1 MSRFAAIATSVALIG
16 ALFIGTPAA
25 VYAVANDIYVGSND
39 SVEGGSC
46 ADPDFSTDES
56 DEESI
61 NAALDAALAA
71 VDDDADT
78 IIICDGVY
86 TYAADITP
94 HVGTAEGFHD
104 VINIEI
110 EAAED
115 AEVTLDGD
123 GEYQLLA
130 FEDTSVSV
138 SGIDFLDGYVAG
150 SGAAIA
156 VLDGTLDVIDSTFTS
171 NVADPTEGANNGGA
185 IWVEGSLTVNH
196 SSFIGNSGH
205 YGGAI
210 FVDGTNYIDD
220 QTIIAD
226 VLFDNNAADEGG
238 AIWVDESQLTVL
250 RSFFTDN
257 FAEFQGGAIY
267 AYDSNWSV
275 SHSTFGSASDDHDD
289 PELNNSAATG
299 GDIYSGVGVIENSV
313 AGSVTHS
320 KFYDSRSLA
329 DEEEDDDY
337 GDGASLFMEC
347 TALNLSNSLFHST
360 DSDED
365 AVILFRD
372 YYVDFDEVLEEEV
385 DVECDDYRA
394 TISRSTFTD
403 NYAVSDGVFYVD
415 AGSSAA
421 GISGLL
427 SLSVTNSLFSGNVAE
442 EEEGVFDVDGPVDI
456 SIINSRFERNRA
468 GDNGAIIEMDGGDDD
483 SSTTNGSLTFS
494 RNQVRFNS
502 AGTESDDEN
511 DNYAEGDGMI
521 QLDDMHSWQID
532 YNTFQGNSADR
543 GAVLAFEVDD
553 DDLRDLIQLNGF
565 RRNTIIGNS
574 ASVGGSYLFIEYN
587 DNASNVKRASI
598 KRIEQQVKKNRNIIK
613 GGTRPAV
620 LQDIDF

>member
-1 MSRFAAIATSVALIG
+1 VSRFAAIATSVALIG

-25 VYAVANDIYVGSND
+25 VYAVADDIYVGSND
-39 SVEGGSC
+39 HVTGGSC

-56 DEESI
+56 DEENI
-61 NAALDAALAA
+61 NTALDLALAE

-86 TYAADITP
+86 TYAADISL
-94 HVGTAEGFHD
+94 HDGTAEGFHD

-110 EAAED
+110 ETAED
-115 AEVTLDGD
+115 AEVTLDGN
-123 GEYQLLA
+123 ELYQLLA
-130 FEDTSVSV
+130 FENTSVSV
-138 SGIDFLDGYVAG
+138 SGIDFLDGQATVG
-150 SGAAIA
+150 GGAIA
-156 VLDGTLDVIDSTFTS
+156 VEDGTLDVIDSTFTG
-171 NVADPTEGANNGGA
+171 NVAEPNEGANNGGA
-185 IWVEGSLTVNH
+185 IWVVGSLTVNH
-196 SSFIGNSGH
+196 SSFIDNSGD

-210 FVDGTNYIDD
+210 FVNGTTHIDD

-226 VLFDNNAADEGG
+226 VLFDGNDADEGG
-238 AIWVDESQLTVL
+238 AIWVDDSQLTVL

-257 FAEFQGGAIY
+257 TVGSEGGAIY

-289 PELNNSAATG
+289 PELNNSAEEG
-299 GDIYSGVGVIENSV
+299 GDIHSSTGTVDAPVTGTI
-313 AGSVTHS
+313 THS
-320 KFYDSRSLA
+320 KFYDSDSI
-329 DEEEDDDY
+329 D
-337 GDGASLFMEC
+337 GDGASLYMDC

-360 DSDED
+360 DSSED
-365 AVILFRD
+365 AVIFLSD
-372 YYVDFDEVLEEEV
+372 DDEG
-385 DVECDDYRA
+385 CTDYRA
-394 TISRSTFTD
+394 TISRTTFTD
-403 NYAVSDGVFYVD
+403 NYASSDGVIYVD
-415 AGSSAA
+415 AGDDDE
-421 GISGLL
+421 GVSGLL

-442 EEEGVFDVDGPVDI
+442 EEEGVFDVEGPVDI
-456 SIINSRFERNRA
+456 SIINSRFERNRT

-494 RNQVRFNS
+494 RNQVRFNT
-502 AGTESDDEN
+502 AGTESDDED

-521 QLDDMHSWQID
+521 HLDDMHSWQID

-574 ASVGGSYLFIEYN
+574 ASVGGSYLFIQYN
-587 DNASNVKRASI
+587 DNASNVNRASI
-598 KRIEQQVKKNRNIIK
+598 KRIETQVKKSRNIIK

-620 LQDIDF
+620 LQLLDLP

>member
-1 MSRFAAIATSVALIG
+1 
-16 ALFIGTPAA
+16 

-46 ADPDFSTDES
+46 ADPNFTTFES
-56 DEESI
+56 NI
-61 NAALDAALAA
+61 NTALDAALAE
-71 VDDDADT
+71 VDDDGDT

-86 TYAADITP
+86 EYAADISL
-94 HVGTAEGFHD
+94 HDGIVDHD

-110 EAAED
+110 ETAED

-150 SGAAIA
+150 SGGAIA
-156 VLDGTLDVIDSTFTS
+156 VLDGTLDVIDSTFTG
-171 NVADPTEGANNGGA
+171 NVADVMEGNNNGGA
-185 IWVEGSLTVNH
+185 IWVVGSLTVNH
-196 SSFIGNSGH
+196 SSFIDNSGD

-210 FVDGTNYIDD
+210 YVDGTEDIDD

-226 VLFDNNAADEGG
+226 VLFDGNAADEGG

-257 FAEFQGGAIY
+257 SAGSEGGAIY

-275 SHSTFGSASDDHDD
+275 SHSTFGSADDNHEF
-289 PELNNSAATG
+289 PLLENSADVG
-299 GDIYSGVGVIENSV
+299 GDIYSSTGTVDAPVTGTI
-313 AGSVTHS
+313 THS
-320 KFYDSRSLA
+320 KFYDSRSVGG
-329 DEEEDDDY
+329 DDY
-337 GDGASLFMEC
+337 GDGASLYMDC

-360 DSDED
+360 ESSED
-365 AVILFRD
+365 AVILLTD
-372 YYVDFDEVLEEEV
+372 DEEG
-385 DVECDDYRA
+385 CTDYRA
-394 TISRSTFTD
+394 TITRTTFTD
-403 NYAVSDGVFYVD
+403 NYAFSDGVIYVD

-442 EEEGVFDVDGPVDI
+442 EDEGVFDVEGPVDI

-468 GDNGAIIEMDGGDDD
+468 GDNGAIIEMDGGDDAED
-483 SSTTNGSLTFS
+483 VYGEGGYTGRDTSNGSLVFS
-494 RNQVRFNS
+494 RNQVRFNT
-502 AGTESDDEN
+502 AGTESDDEG
-511 DNYAEGDGMI
+511 DDYAKGDGMI

-553 DDLRDLIQLNGF
+553 DDLRDLVQLNGF

-574 ASVGGSYLFIEYN
+574 ASVGGSYLFIQYN

-620 LQDIDF
+620 LQLLDFLDED

>member
-1 MSRFAAIATSVALIG
+1 V
-16 ALFIGTPAA
+16 
-25 VYAVANDIYVGSND
+25 
-39 SVEGGSC
+39 
-46 ADPDFSTDES
+46 S
-56 DEESI
+56 DEGSI
-61 NAALDAALAA
+61 NAALDAALAE
-71 VDDDADT
+71 VDDDGDT
-78 IIICDGVY
+78 IIICNGVY

-94 HVGTAEGFHD
+94 HDGTAEGFHD

-196 SSFIGNSGH
+196 SSFIDNSGD

-226 VLFDNNAADEGG
+226 VLFDGNAADEGG
-238 AIWVDESQLTVL
+238 AIWVTDSQLTVL
-250 RSFFTDN
+250 RSLFTDN
-257 FAEFQGGAIY
+257 EANDEGGAIWVY
-267 AYDSNWSV
+267 NTDWSV
-275 SHSTFGSASDDHDD
+275 TDSTFGSAADNHENPLLENWADK
-289 PELNNSAATG
+289 G
-299 GDIYSGVGVIENSV
+299 GDIYSGVGGPEEEEASIATITN
-313 AGSVTHS
+313 S
-320 KFYDSRSLA
+320 KFYDSRTMY
-329 DEEEDDDY
+329 E
-337 GDGASLFMEC
+337 GDGASLYLEC
-347 TALNLSNSLFHST
+347 AAVSITNSLFHST
-360 DSDED
+360 DAARD
-365 AVILFRD
+365 AVVFLTD
-372 YYVDFDEVLEEEV
+372 AEYVSVGFDGEEEIF
-385 DVECDDYRA
+385 EWLTQCGDYR
-394 TISRSTFTD
+394 TSISRTTFTD
-403 NYAVSDGVFYVD
+403 NYALSDGVIFVN
-415 AGSSAA
+415 AGDDDE
-421 GISGLL
+421 GVSGLL
-427 SLSVTNSLFSGNVAE
+427 SLTVTNSLFSGNVAE
-442 EEEGVFDVDGPVDI
+442 EDEGVFDVEGPVDI

-468 GDNGAIIEMDGGDDD
+468 GDDGAIIEMDGGDED

-574 ASVGGSYLFIEYN
+574 ASRGGSYLFIEYN

>member
-1 MSRFAAIATSVALIG
+1 LKGQTLATGCTLLGAVPQAYPDRFECT
-16 ALFIGTPAA
+16 
-25 VYAVANDIYVGSND
+25 
-39 SVEGGSC
+39 
-46 ADPDFSTDES
+46 
-56 DEESI
+56 
-61 NAALDAALAA
+61 AALDAALAA
-71 VDDDADT
+71 VDDDGDT

-86 TYAADITP
+86 TYAADISV

-110 EAAED
+110 ETAED
-115 AEVTLDGD
+115 AEVTLDGA
-123 GEYQLLA
+123 GLYQLLA

-138 SGIDFLDGYVAG
+138 SGIDFLDGYVTG
-150 SGAAIA
+150 GGGAIA
-156 VLDGTLDVIDSTFTS
+156 VLDGTLDVIDSTFIG
-171 NVADPTEGANNGGA
+171 NVADPTAGANGGA

-196 SSFIGNSGH
+196 SSFLDNSGD

-226 VLFDNNAADEGG
+226 VLFDGNDADEGG
-238 AIWVDESQLTVL
+238 AIWVDQSQLTVL

-257 FAEFQGGAIY
+257 SAGSEGGAIY

-289 PELNNSAATG
+289 PELNNSADEG
-299 GDIYSGVGVIENSV
+299 GDIHSSTGAVVDDAPVTGTI
-313 AGSVTHS
+313 THS
-320 KFYDSRSLA
+320 KFYDSRSVGG
-329 DEEEDDDY
+329 DEE
-337 GDGASLFMEC
+337 GDGASLYMDC

-360 DSDED
+360 ESSED
-365 AVILFRD
+365 AVIFLSDD
-372 YYVDFDEVLEEEV
+372 YES
-385 DVECDDYRA
+385 CTDYRA
-394 TISRSTFTD
+394 TITRTTFTD
-403 NYAVSDGVFYVD
+403 NYAVSDGVIYVD
-415 AGSSAA
+415 AGDSEA

-442 EEEGVFDVDGPVDI
+442 EDEGVFDVSGPVDI

-468 GDNGAIIEMDGGDDD
+468 GDNGAIIQMDGGDDD
-483 SSTTNGSLTFS
+483 PSTTNGSLTFS
-494 RNQVRFNS
+494 RNQVRFNT
-502 AGTESDDEN
+502 AGTESDDE
-511 DNYAEGDGMI
+511 DGDYAEGDGMI
-521 QLDDMHSWQID
+521 QLDDMHSWRID

-574 ASVGGSYLFIEYN
+574 ASVGGSYLFIQYN
-587 DNASNVKRASI
+587 DNASNVRRASI

-613 GGTRPAV
+613 GGTRPRV
-620 LQDIDF
+620 LQVLDFLDED